1 MVLRALILVSV
12 FWTEIVKSLPVDDKD
27 MYDTFLSANSKLK
40 SCTNYNVSQ
49 LETDIF
55 KGLCSLPSPNIKDY
69 QKQDKITEGMKFN
82 LPPLLCYTIFHN
94 VYAVCHPG
102 TKISVKTEEKVPQSG
117 DQFCENIPPISLPVT
132 CTHWLDDPNHTSEE
146 DCFLVNEVVGA
157 VLNNKDFCKN
167 KCIVPDPD
175 KNVPS
180 SVNPLCEKLLDT
192 SQILVQMAPK
202 GLVAVENQGTN
213 SSSSKIDLTVPPGL
227 TKHDDTKNTD
237 TEEEVEDKD
246 AKDSAAPKSGEEEF
260 DNNMDVVEGNTTVK
274 SEVKVP
280 AVANN
285 KTKVKDDPIKAS
297 KIKELELNDKS
308 GTNAT
313 FETSEVKV
321 PAVANNKT
329 KVKDDPIKASKIKE
343 LELNDKSGTNAT
355 FETYSKTN
363 IKSSNNAVEDKS
375 IPSNQ
380 SSMTGS
386 DLDVES
392 SGSFTSAF
400 DFDSDSSSS
409 PPVSDQEKEV
419 FETSN
424 TNKEKDKDIS
434 KPKAEEKTK
443 PKGEIDAEPLVGEEK
458 KDKTEEKEDKTVDD
472 EATKQ
477 EDDSKVEPTL
487 PKAEKE
493 MTEIKYEDNMKTGP
507 EMDERSSFF
516 GYFILLSIVAIIAYL
531 VFHNKQ
537 KILALVLEGRRR
549 QGNRR
554 RSGGREYRKLDSNL
568 EDTMDP
574 GRETSLRQVIY

>member
-202 GLVAVENQGTN
+202 GPVAVENQNQGTN
-213 SSSSKIDLTVPPGL
+213 SSSSKIELTVPPGL
-227 TKHDDTKNTD
+227 TKQDDTKNTD

-321 PAVANNKT
+321 HAVANNKT

-343 LELNDKSGTNAT
+343 LELNDKS
-355 FETYSKTN
+355 
-363 IKSSNNAVEDKS
+363 
-375 IPSNQ
+375 
-380 SSMTGS
+380 
-386 DLDVES
+386 DVES

-409 PPVSDQEKEV
+409 PPVSDQEKV
-419 FETSN
+419 SLETSK
-424 TNKEKDKDIS
+424 TNEEKDKDIS

-443 PKGEIDAEPLVGEEK
+443 PKGEIDAEPLVSEEK
-458 KDKTEEKEDKTVDD
+458 KDKTVED